1 MPMNIKG
8 AIFDLDGTLLDS
20 MFVWNTMGSDYL
32 KSRGITPEPGL
43 NEKFKTMSIVQAA
56 NYYRDNYGLTDS
68 VQEIM
73 DDVNRIIEGFYY
85 EKAVIKPGVKEFL
98 EKLKAAE
105 IKMCVATATDRH
117 LAEAALK
124 RNEIFD
130 YFIDIF
136 TCTEV
141 GAGKDSPV
149 IFETARNRLGCLED
163 QTIVFEDAP
172 HAIKTAKAAGFK
184 TACVLDPSFESEWP
198 DIIKAGNYIITEFNA
213 FNISEII

>member
-1 MPMNIKG
+1 MSMNIKG

-20 MFVWNTMGSDYL
+20 MFVWSTMGSDYL
-32 KSRGITPEPGL
+32 KSRGIVPEQGL
-43 NEKFKTMSIVQAA
+43 NEKFKTMSLVQAA
-56 NYYRDNYGLTDS
+56 NYYIDNYHLTDS
-68 VQEIM
+68 VEEIM
-73 DDVNRIIEGFYY
+73 HDINRTIKSFYY

-98 EKLKAAE
+98 EKLKGAG
-105 IKMCVATATDRH
+105 IKMCVATATDRY

-149 IFETARNRLGCLED
+149 IFERAMDRLGSVREE
-163 QTIVFEDAP
+163 TVVFEDAP

-184 TACVLDPSFESEWP
+184 TACVLDASFESEWT
-198 DIIKAGNYIITEFNA
+198 DIVKAGDHVITA
-213 FNISEII
+213 FDAFDISEII